1 MVQTFAKHTISCFK
15 MVLVLMLHLGVA
27 LLTEVYCD
35 RIVMDGDARV
45 LKNYLRVARFSMYIL
60 QSGGL

>member
-1 MVQTFAKHTISCFK
+1 

-27 LLTEVYCD
+27 LLTEVYCG

-45 LKNYLRVARFSMYIL
+45 GLTILLWGGINQSLKAKPT
-60 QSGGL
+60 SGYRQALTDIGC